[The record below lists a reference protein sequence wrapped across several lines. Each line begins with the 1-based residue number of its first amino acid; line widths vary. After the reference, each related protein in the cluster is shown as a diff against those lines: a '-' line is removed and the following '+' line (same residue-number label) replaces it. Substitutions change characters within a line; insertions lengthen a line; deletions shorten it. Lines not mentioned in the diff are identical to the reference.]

1 MHLKKRI
8 LNFSTKNWLLFDG
21 LGAIITAIMC
31 LVVARLESF
40 FGMPKEVMLVLSGVA
55 LCFAAFSFFSYLFV
69 TNDIKKYLSII
80 LTANITYCLAT
91 FILAVIHIEKLTG
104 FGIAYFTGEITIVA
118 ILVYGEYIKVTKQ
131 LIE

>member
-1 MHLKKRI
+1 M
-8 LNFSTKNWLLFDG
+8 NFSTKNWLLLDG

-31 LVVARLESF
+31 QVVARLESF
-40 FGMPKEVMLVLSGVA
+40 FGMPKEIMLVLSGVA
-55 LCFAAFSFFSYLFV
+55 ICFAAFSFFSYLFV
-69 TNDIKKYLSII
+69 KNDFKRCLSII

-104 FGIAYFTGEITIVA
+104 FGIAYFAGEIIIVA